1 MQSAMRF
8 RRQQG
13 DTSVG
18 ISFVGPGTRTR
29 QSFDRS
35 LNELSGILQAMGND
49 VVQSLNQALQVWQTD
64 DLILARE
71 VVSSDYRINQERIEL
86 EERCT
91 QLIAMQAPVARD
103 LRRILAALTIATE
116 LERMG
121 DHAKKIANIRL
132 KSPQVAHLPMVP
144 EVVAM
149 GQPVVQILTLV
160 LAAFS
165 SLDVQAVRSITAEE
179 DEIDN
184 RYRTIMNLLYAHII
198 AHPDEAAAVMSLQR
212 VAHKLE
218 RIGDRATNIA
228 EQVLYVAHARLIE
241 TN

>member
-1 MQSAMRF
+1 
-8 RRQQG
+8 
-13 DTSVG
+13 
-18 ISFVGPGTRTR
+18 
-29 QSFDRS
+29 
-35 LNELSGILQAMGND
+35 
-49 VVQSLNQALQVWQTD
+49 
-64 DLILARE
+64 
-71 VVSSDYRINQERIEL
+71 
-86 EERCT
+86 
-91 QLIAMQAPVARD
+91 
-103 LRRILAALTIATE
+103 
-116 LERMG
+116 
-121 DHAKKIANIRL
+121 
-132 KSPQVAHLPMVP
+132 MVP

-149 GQPVVQILTLV
+149 GQPVVQILTLA

>member
-1 MQSAMRF
+1 MK
-8 RRQQG
+8 
-13 DTSVG
+13 TSFDAG
-18 ISFVGPGTRTR
+18 AFAGPGIRTR
-29 QSFDRS
+29 QNFDRS

-64 DLILARE
+64 DLNLARE

-132 KSPQVAHLPMVP
+132 KSPQVAHLPMVSD
-144 EVVAM
+144 VVAM
-149 GQPVVQILTLV
+149 GQPVVQILTFA

-179 DEIDN
+179 DEIDT

-198 AHPDEAAAVMSLQR
+198 NHPEEAAAVMSLQR
-212 VAHKLE
+212 VAHT
-218 RIGDRATNIA
+218 I
-228 EQVLYVAHARLIE
+228 RLDDGHGSAQMD
-241 TN
+241 TDFLCAPTVFF

>member
-1 MQSAMRF
+1 MRF
-8 RRQQG
+8 LRKRRQQG

-103 LRRILAALTIATE
+103 LRRILSALTIATE

-149 GQPVVQILTLV
+149 GQPVVQILTLA

>member
-1 MQSAMRF
+1 M
-8 RRQQG
+8 
-13 DTSVG
+13 G
-18 ISFVGPGTRTR
+18 ISFDAGAFAGPGIRTR
-29 QSFDRS
+29 QNFDRS

-64 DLILARE
+64 DLNLARE

-121 DHAKKIANIRL
+121 DHAKQNANIRL
-132 KSPQVAHLPMVP
+132 KSPQVAHLPMVSD
-144 EVVAM
+144 VVAM
-149 GQPVVQILTLV
+149 GQPVVQILTFA

-179 DEIDN
+179 DEIDT

-198 AHPDEAAAVMSLQR
+198 NHPEEAAAVMSLQR

-228 EQVLYVAHARLIE
+228 EQVLYVANARLVE

>member
-1 MQSAMRF
+1 MRF
-8 RRQQG
+8 LRKRRQQG

-71 VVSSDYRINQERIEL
+71 DVSSDYRINQERIEL

-149 GQPVVQILTLV
+149 GQPVVQILTLA

>member
-1 MQSAMRF
+1 M
-8 RRQQG
+8 
-13 DTSVG
+13 G

-149 GQPVVQILTLV
+149 GQPVVQILTLA

-165 SLDVQAVRSITAEE
+165 SLDVEAVRSITAEE